1 MKYYMCY
8 LSCERVPK
16 NNLEKD
22 VLKVLRSKDRKLI
35 DYDEVSKF
43 EHDLKIKVSEI
54 NEKNNRSRPVEV
66 SLWKPREDYFLQGL
80 DCAIFLLLECEV

>member
-43 EHDLKIKVSEI
+43 EHDLKITVSQI